1 MNRTQWGLLGALFLS
16 FSLLVD
22 YNIKS
27 SLLFSVALNT
37 SIASTSTTRQVQVRA
52 VTESS
57 FNRTLSLRGNDPANA
72 QEAPSTTTTSTSVS
86 DTNNVSNVTIIPIVV
101 DLTGELGN
109 QLHHLA
115 HGRAIQSML
124 LQQYGIASRIIPR
137 RVSNGD
143 KYMKTQREL
152 KQCFPNLRKLNFY
165 GPGTAPKQKELD
177 RAQQAWLGE
186 EAASRLVLHRGSGYN
201 TTLQGLDALIEILR
215 DDKYQATKPNVLSPP
230 ISSTSI
236 SLPFLHT
243 ESMSNRDFM
252 DRMYDDYRD
261 YFRFDDEACCADL
274 PAPTESVFHFRN
286 FLAEFRKNKQTGLEE
301 LSPHMVATEVFRKS
315 NNATTT
321 STKIAIATRFLGR
334 SRTDEY
340 LETLQQHGFDTR
352 LLSSNHSAM
361 QDFCAMRNAPEL
373 VGMVRSTFV
382 MWAALLGHGTARLY
396 SVDSPATRRKYGVN
410 KIFRAFQWTHP
421 ELQRRIRF
429 ELYQTEES
437 LDNKTNKEEEEK
449 SD

>member
-1 MNRTQWGLLGALFLS
+1 MNRMKWGLVGALFFT

-22 YNIKS
+22 YNINS
-27 SLLFSVALNT
+27 TLLFSATLTT
-37 SIASTSTTRQVQVRA
+37 SIASTSSSSSTTSQVQVRA
-52 VTESS
+52 AKESS
-57 FNRTLSLRGNDPANA
+57 FNRTSSLRGKDPANA
-72 QEAPSTTTTSTSVS
+72 QEAPSTTSTFS
-86 DTNNVSNVTIIPIVV
+86 NVSNVTIIPIIV

-124 LQQYGIASRIIPR
+124 IQQYGVASRIIPR
-137 RVSNGD
+137 RVSNED
-143 KYMKTQREL
+143 KFMKTQRQL
-152 KQCFPNLRKLNFY
+152 KQCFPNLRELKFY

-177 RAQQAWLGE
+177 RAQQAWLGK
-186 EAASRLVLHRGSGYN
+186 EAASRLVLHSGSGYN

-215 DDKYQATKPNVLSPP
+215 DDKYQATKPNNLSPP
-230 ISSTSI
+230 ISSASI

-243 ESMSNRDFM
+243 ESMINRDFM

-301 LSPHMVATEVFRKS
+301 LSPHKVATEVFRNG
-315 NNATTT
+315 NNETTT
-321 STKIAIATRFLGR
+321 NTPTKIAIATRFAGR

-340 LETLQQHGFDTR
+340 LETLQQHGFDAR

-396 SVDSPATRRKYGVN
+396 SVDSPATRRKYGAN
-410 KIFRAFQWTHP
+410 KIFRSFQWTHP

-437 LDNKTNKEEEEK
+437 LDNNTNNEDEET